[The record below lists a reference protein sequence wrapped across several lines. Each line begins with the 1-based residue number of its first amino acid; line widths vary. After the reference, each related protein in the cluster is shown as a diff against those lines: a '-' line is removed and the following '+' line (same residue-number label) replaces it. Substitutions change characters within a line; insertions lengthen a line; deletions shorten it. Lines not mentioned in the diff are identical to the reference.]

1 MDVFCHNNS
10 EQPSKGKARTRGID
24 KSSGKSAPNQA
35 FLNSNAAVARAPRDV
50 PGSFPSQIRRRP
62 FPNPHKKS
70 TRPTRLPSLTELR
83 RFRPDPRNYVASA
96 RKIIFLDVD
105 GVLHTDSC
113 RPRAAIKSSLVERL
127 AQAVLRTGS
136 RIVLS
141 STWRLHVKYRNKRLK
156 RLESV
161 GVDRCL
167 IIDDTPQLPFD
178 LRCGWPVAE
187 HNRACEIAA
196 WMGSART
203 HPDLKWVAIDDLDV
217 TNSPHASFFHGHFVH
232 TTRQKGLTQDCADA
246 IMRIL
251 GPRSAKD

>member
-1 MDVFCHNNS
+1 MLDLTVDHYRS
-10 EQPSKGKARTRGID
+10 GWDAVLSRRKRRTKGPL
-24 KSSGKSAPNQA
+24 AP
-35 FLNSNAAVARAPRDV
+35 VARAPRDV

-105 GVLHTDSC
+105 GVLNTDSC
-113 RPRAAIKSSLVERL
+113 RPRDAIKSSLVERL

-141 STWRLHVKYRNKRLK
+141 STWRLHVKYRNKLLK

-196 WMGSART
+196 WMASART
-203 HPDLKWVAIDDLDV
+203 HPCLLY
-217 TNSPHASFFHGHFVH
+217 TSPSP
-232 TTRQKGLTQDCADA
+232 RDGLLSR
-246 IMRIL
+246 M
-251 GPRSAKD
+251 PSSA

>member
-1 MDVFCHNNS
+1 M
-10 EQPSKGKARTRGID
+10 P
-24 KSSGKSAPNQA
+24 P
-35 FLNSNAAVARAPRDV
+35 
-50 PGSFPSQIRRRP
+50 
-62 FPNPHKKS
+62 KS

-105 GVLHTDSC
+105 GVLNTDSC
-113 RPRAAIKSSLVERL
+113 RPRDAIKSSLVERL

-141 STWRLHVKYRNKRLK
+141 STWRLHVKYRNKLLK

-196 WMGSART
+196 WMASART